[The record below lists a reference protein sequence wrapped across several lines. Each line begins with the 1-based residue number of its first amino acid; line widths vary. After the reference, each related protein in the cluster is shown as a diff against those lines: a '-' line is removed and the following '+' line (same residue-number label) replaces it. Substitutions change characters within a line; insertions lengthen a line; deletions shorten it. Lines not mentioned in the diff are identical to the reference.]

1 MNKKTIY
8 NAFSKIDD
16 ELIDSSLQEKASE
29 YKCTKRRTFST
40 KKWLP
45 FISVFLCLAV
55 LFTVVLWTGVLKTGK
70 SRIIVLSDPI
80 LKERT
85 VLDNIWDNG
94 SIRVYTLLPSSGS
107 PLADNRLNRSIRLL
121 SVGTSSDDAE
131 ASVTPYVPKEEKI
144 DVSQSFCFDSLNGI
158 EIESVFNDRFVLAYD
173 RNMPYII
180 DLESGNKINLSASI
194 LKERYVD
201 GEEIAKRAL
210 EIVSERYPGLTATE
224 ENRNFISYN
233 AYRYAG
239 LDPEGFYYRKIQ
251 ELRPFL
257 DYTTVIE
264 EGFAAASPKMEAYRY
279 GGFFVMIEPYI
290 NAAINEIVPDKTQK
304 SLLQILAID
313 GITGKCLYT
322 KTSDFIG
329 NDCGSIWLYDI
340 AANTET
346 KLGYIMSFTKK
357 DVNFRFALDGKR
369 LVITEPV
376 NVNSPLSKEFY
387 ESDEMIQIYYRGEN
401 IYVANLQSMEGWNAP
416 AAFGAGKGILS
427 STGTVIAARSFPKNS
442 EAQIDC
448 TYNDYVGR
456 FEHNDPDNGS
466 WLFTVSDSNGK
477 RYEISIEGTFE
488 RFAADDTVVIMR
500 KGGQYRAYSL
510 IDLTENEQDGNYL
523 PKDITT
529 EIVEGRY
536 FLYAHEYFKTIFED
550 GTVKR
555 TNYFTGETVTIDEN
569 VDNCIFSED
578 RAFCFTSSKN
588 DSFAHCFNIATLE
601 SCVINPGAD
610 FINTLRITEGVSM
623 SMLYNENENILTL
636 CFKKSE
642 ETLKET
648 DSGFY
653 EKVFS
658 NVSAIKNN

>member
-224 ENRNFISYN
+224 ENRNCISYN

-329 NDCGSIWLYDI
+329 NDNGSIWLYDI

-477 RYEISIEGTFE
+477 RYEISIEGTAE

-500 KGGQYRAYSL
+500 KGGHIRL
-510 IDLTENEQDGNYL
+510 I
-523 PKDITT
+523 
-529 EIVEGRY
+529 
-536 FLYAHEYFKTIFED
+536 H
-550 GTVKR
+550 
-555 TNYFTGETVTIDEN
+555 
-569 VDNCIFSED
+569 
-578 RAFCFTSSKN
+578 
-588 DSFAHCFNIATLE
+588 
-601 SCVINPGAD
+601 
-610 FINTLRITEGVSM
+610 
-623 SMLYNENENILTL
+623 
-636 CFKKSE
+636 
-642 ETLKET
+642 
-648 DSGFY
+648 
-653 EKVFS
+653 
-658 NVSAIKNN
+658 